1 MSEVT
6 GRRTCAPDRR
16 GCEPVGRGRSRRS
29 RAGPKAHTGPPAEVQ
44 ESSIAPVPD
53 PTPDTASEASFLER
67 NAVDSLPAGALAEK
81 LRQVAGE
88 GRPLR
93 AKLGIDPTAPDI
105 HLGHVVV
112 LQKLREFQDAGHT
125 VVLIIGDFTARIGDP
140 SGQSVL
146 RPMLEPDEIERNAET
161 FQEQAF
167 KVLDRERTE
176 VRRNSEWLDMP
187 MADLLRL
194 LRQVTV
200 ARVMERDDFTQRTEQ
215 GRPVSLLELLYPVT
229 QGYDSVAVRSDV
241 ELGGTD
247 QKFNLL
253 LGRDIQQAYGQ
264 PPQSVLTMP
273 ILPGLDGERRM
284 SKSLGNYVG
293 VTDPPEGMFGK
304 LMSLPDSAMG
314 TYYELLLGEGLDQS
328 VPPVQAKRAL
338 GRRIVERFWGRDAA
352 DEAERQFDRLHK
364 QHLPPEEM
372 EELTVGAAHMT
383 DGKAHL
389 PAVIADG
396 FGISRSEARRQLGQG
411 GVRLDGEPLQGDQ
424 LDLEAGR
431 LDGAVLQVGRRQFRK
446 LRLGS

>member
-1 MSEVT
+1 L
-6 GRRTCAPDRR
+6 
-16 GCEPVGRGRSRRS
+16 
-29 RAGPKAHTGPPAEVQ
+29 
-44 ESSIAPVPD
+44 PD
-53 PTPDTASEASFLER
+53 PTETSPQTAAYFER
-67 NAVDSLPAGALAEK
+67 NAVDSLPAGALAER
-81 LRQVAGE
+81 LAQAAAE
-88 GRPLR
+88 DRPLR

-112 LQKLREFQDAGHT
+112 LQKLRELQDAGHT

-146 RPMLEPDEIERNAET
+146 RPVLEPEEIERNAKT

-167 KVLDRERTE
+167 RVLDRDRTE

-200 ARVMERDDFTQRTEQ
+200 ARVMERDDFTQRIEQ
-215 GRPVSLLELLYPVT
+215 GRPISLLELLYPVT
-229 QGYDSVAVRSDV
+229 QGYDSVAVKADL

-264 PPQSVLTMP
+264 PPQAVLTMP

-293 VTDPPEGMFGK
+293 VTDAPEEMFGK
-304 LMSLPDSAMG
+304 LMSLPDSAMA
-314 TYYELLLGEGLDQS
+314 TYYELLLGEQLDGS

-338 GRRIVERFWGRDAA
+338 ARRIVERFWGTGAA
-352 DEAERQFDRLHK
+352 EEAERHFDRVHK
-364 QHLPPEEM
+364 QHLPPEEI
-372 EELTVGAAHMT
+372 EELAVAPGHMS
-383 DGKAHL
+383 DGKVHL

-411 GVRLDGEPLQGDQ
+411 GVRLDGEPVAAGD
-424 LDLEAGR
+424 LDVDPGR
-431 LDGAVLQVGRRQFRK
+431 LDGAVLQVGRRQFRR
-446 LRLGS
+446 LRLEG